1 MVLSVLSRALCSHLA
16 SQLHT
21 HIVCIYARACMSRRY
36 VAATCACHAFF
47 LNWSLGVQMFEGAG
61 ETMTKMEKMPGDKGV
76 THYQGIG
83 SMAGRMHENLKD
95 SLPSKAKPARAA
107 EVKRYREEDEMWG

>member
-1 MVLSVLSRALCSHLA
+1 MC
-16 SQLHT
+16 
-21 HIVCIYARACMSRRY
+21 ARTTARPHRIHS
-36 VAATCACHAFF
+36 CA
-47 LNWSLGVQMFEGAG
+47 QMFEDSG
-61 ETMTKMEKMPGDKGV
+61 ETITKMEKMPGDKGV